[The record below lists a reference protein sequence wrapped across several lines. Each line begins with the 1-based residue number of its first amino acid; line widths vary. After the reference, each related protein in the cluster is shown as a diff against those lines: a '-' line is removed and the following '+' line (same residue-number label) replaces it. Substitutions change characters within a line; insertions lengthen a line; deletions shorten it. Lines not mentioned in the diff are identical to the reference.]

1 MADSDPFVY
10 DMVRAIPERVLPS
23 SPEISCA
30 HVKSEGF
37 VLDVKPV
44 WLMLSSSN
52 VLYLLSTEP
61 P

>member
-52 VLYLLSTEP
+52 VL
-61 P
+61 